1 MIYTSEQ
8 YKKLA
13 ERFNNKS
20 FLEKLIIIKNNQNIF
35 TIQQDGYNIRL
46 RLEESAQKLG
56 LDLLF
61 EFPEFLEYCHL
72 KDILSLVD
80 VKCVE
85 L

>member
-1 MIYTSEQ
+1 MIYTPDQ
-8 YKKLA
+8 YKKLS
-13 ERFNNKS
+13 ERFNSKS

-35 TIQQDGYNIRL
+35 TIQHDGYNIRL

-61 EFPEFLEYCHL
+61 EFPEFFEYSHL
-72 KDILSLVD
+72 KDMFSLVD